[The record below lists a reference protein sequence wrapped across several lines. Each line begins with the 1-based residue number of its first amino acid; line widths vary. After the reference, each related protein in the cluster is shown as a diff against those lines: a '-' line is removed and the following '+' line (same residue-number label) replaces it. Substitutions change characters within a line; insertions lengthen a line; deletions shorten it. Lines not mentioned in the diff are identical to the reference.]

1 MGKKVLRL
9 FLETMLRALV
19 IILAIGIVIMGA
31 LLIKT
36 LVKNNSL
43 KDSKKTTNGKEIVTE
58 AGDENDP
65 TFKNGDGENSGS
77 DDSDESVLLLPQM
90 RRSLLSMRQEQ
101 VALPVHGRQH

>member
-43 KDSKKTTNGKEIVTE
+43 KTVRKQQTEKK
-58 AGDENDP
+58 
-65 TFKNGDGENSGS
+65 
-77 DDSDESVLLLPQM
+77 L
-90 RRSLLSMRQEQ
+90 
-101 VALPVHGRQH
+101 

>member
-43 KDSKKTTNGKEIVTE
+43 KDSKKTTNGK
-58 AGDENDP
+58 
-65 TFKNGDGENSGS
+65 K
-77 DDSDESVLLLPQM
+77 L
-90 RRSLLSMRQEQ
+90 
-101 VALPVHGRQH
+101 